1 MATKQSQIASAD
13 LVAFPIFL
21 TILSNRSHLSAM
33 LYVIK
38 DGFWLPRRRTCG
50 RGIYLFLSLIV
61 AAGIWVI
68 SPQPMQ
74 AFSLPELIF
83 RGIQVIQLSN
93 LSDRQE
99 VTIGRQIN
107 QQLVGREFKVDR
119 DRAVTAYIN
128 RIGQRLAQESDRRDI
143 PYTFQV
149 IDDDNINAFATMG
162 GFVYVNKGL
171 MAAADNEAELA
182 SVMSHEIG
190 HISARHA
197 IKQMR
202 QMAIASGVASAAGLD
217 GSRAVQIGVE
227 LALRRPHSRQA
238 EYEADRLGLETMG
251 RSGYAQSGMV
261 DFMKKLLNKPSPPSI
276 LSTHPATADRIAA
289 ISQEIDPDLASGD
302 GLNNA
307 TYRQEIRSLLGS

>member
-1 MATKQSQIASAD
+1 MLKS
-13 LVAFPIFL
+13 LWL
-21 TILSNRSHLSAM
+21 TCRH
-33 LYVIK
+33 
-38 DGFWLPRRRTCG
+38 TCG
-50 RGIYLFLSLIV
+50 RGIYLFLSVIV

-68 SPQPMQ
+68 SPEPTQ

-93 LSDRQE
+93 MSDRQE
-99 VTIGRQIN
+99 VTVGKQIN
-107 QQLVGREFKVDR
+107 QQLTKSEFKLDR
-119 DRAVTAYIN
+119 DRATTVYIN
-128 RIGQRLAQESDRRDI
+128 RIGQRLAEQSTRPDI

-149 IDDDNINAFATMG
+149 IDDNNINAFATMG

-182 SVMSHEIG
+182 SVIAHEIG
-190 HISARHA
+190 HISARHS

-217 GSRAVQIGVE
+217 GSQAVQIGVE

-238 EYEADRLGLETMG
+238 EYEADQLGLETMG

-261 DFMKKLLNKPSPPSI
+261 DFMKKLLNQSSPPSI
-276 LSTHPATADRIAA
+276 LSTHPATSDRIAA
-289 ISQEIDPDLASGD
+289 ISQAIDPNLASGE

-307 TYRQEIRSLLGS
+307 AYKLEMRRLLRS

>member
-1 MATKQSQIASAD
+1 MFKH
-13 LVAFPIFL
+13 FWL
-21 TILSNRSHLSAM
+21 TI
-33 LYVIK
+33 
-38 DGFWLPRRRTCG
+38 RRTCG

-61 AAGIWVI
+61 AAGIWMV
-68 SPQPMQ
+68 SPEPIQ

-107 QQLVGREFKVDR
+107 QQLAGREFKIDT
-119 DRAVTAYIN
+119 DRATTAYIN
-128 RIGQRLAQESDRRDI
+128 RIGQRLAEESDRPNI

-149 IDDDNINAFATMG
+149 VDDNNINAFATMG

-171 MAAADNEAELA
+171 MTAADNEAQLA
-182 SVMSHEIG
+182 SVISHEIG
-190 HISARHA
+190 HISARHS

-217 GSRAVQIGVE
+217 GSKVVQIGVE

-238 EYEADRLGLETMG
+238 EYEADQLGLQIMG

-276 LSTHPATADRIAA
+276 LNTHPDTASRISA
-289 ISQEIDPDLASGD
+289 IEQEINPDIAKGE

-307 TYRQEIRSLLGS
+307 TYRQEIRRLLGSSVR

>member
-1 MATKQSQIASAD
+1 
-13 LVAFPIFL
+13 
-21 TILSNRSHLSAM
+21 M
-33 LYVIK
+33 LK
-38 DGFWLPRRRTCG
+38 SFWLTCRHTCG
-50 RGIYLFLSLIV
+50 RGIYLFLSVIV
-61 AAGIWVI
+61 AAGIWVV
-68 SPQPMQ
+68 SPEPIQ

-93 LSDRQE
+93 MSDRQE
-99 VTIGRQIN
+99 VTVGQQIN
-107 QQLVGREFKVDR
+107 QQLTKSEFKLDR
-119 DRAVTAYIN
+119 NRATTAYIN
-128 RIGQRLAQESDRRDI
+128 RIGQRLAQESDRPDI

-182 SVMSHEIG
+182 SVIAHEIG
-190 HISARHA
+190 HIGARHS

-202 QMAIASGVASAAGLD
+202 QMAIASGVASAAGLN

-238 EYEADRLGLETMG
+238 EYEADQLGLQTMG

-261 DFMKKLLNKPSPPSI
+261 DFMKKLLNQPSPPNI
-276 LSTHPATADRIAA
+276 LSTHPATSDRIAA
-289 ISQEIDPDLASGD
+289 ISQAIDPDLASGE

-307 TYRQEIRSLLGS
+307 DYKLEMRRLLRS

>member
-1 MATKQSQIASAD
+1 MIKKSW
-13 LVAFPIFL
+13 L
-21 TILSNRSHLSAM
+21 TI
-33 LYVIK
+33 
-38 DGFWLPRRRTCG
+38 RRTYG

-61 AAGIWVI
+61 AAEIWLV
-68 SPQPMQ
+68 SPEPMQ

-99 VTIGRQIN
+99 VAIGRQIN
-107 QQLVGREFKVDR
+107 QELAGKEFKLDT
-119 DRAVTAYIN
+119 DRATTAYIN
-128 RIGQRLAQESDRRDI
+128 GIGQRLAEESDRPNI

-149 IDDDNINAFATMG
+149 VDDDNINAFATMG

-171 MAAADNEAELA
+171 MTAADNEAQLA
-182 SVMSHEIG
+182 SVISHEIG

-202 QMAIASGVASAAGLD
+202 QMAIASGVASATGLD
-217 GSRAVQIGVE
+217 RSQAVKIGVE
-227 LALRRPHSRQA
+227 LALRRPRSRQA
-238 EYEADRLGLETMG
+238 EYEADQLGLQIMG

-276 LSTHPATADRIAA
+276 LNTHPDTASRISA
-289 ISQEIDPDLASGD
+289 IEQRIEPDLATGE

-307 TYRQEIRSLLGS
+307 VYRQEIRRLLGS

>member
-1 MATKQSQIASAD
+1 
-13 LVAFPIFL
+13 
-21 TILSNRSHLSAM
+21 M
-33 LYVIK
+33 LK
-38 DGFWLPRRRTCG
+38 GFWLTCRRSCG
-50 RGIYLFLSLIV
+50 RGIYLFLSVIV
-61 AAGIWVI
+61 AAGICVI
-68 SPQPMQ
+68 SPQPTQ
-74 AFSLPELIF
+74 AFSLPELIL

-93 LSDRQE
+93 MSDRQE
-99 VTIGRQIN
+99 VTVGRQIN
-107 QQLVGREFKVDR
+107 QQLANREFRIDR
-119 DRAVTAYIN
+119 DRATTAYIN
-128 RIGQRLAQESDRRDI
+128 RIGQRLAQESDRPDI

-171 MAAADNEAELA
+171 MVAADNEAELA
-182 SVMSHEIG
+182 SVIAHEIG
-190 HISARHA
+190 HISARHS

-202 QMAIASGVASAAGLD
+202 QMAIASGVASAAGID

-238 EYEADRLGLETMG
+238 EYEADQLGLQTMG

-276 LSTHPATADRIAA
+276 LSTHPATSDRIAA
-289 ISQEIDPDLASGD
+289 ISQAIDPDLASGE

-307 TYRQEIRSLLGS
+307 AYKLEMRRLLRS

>member
-1 MATKQSQIASAD
+1 MLKS
-13 LVAFPIFL
+13 LWL
-21 TILSNRSHLSAM
+21 TCRH
-33 LYVIK
+33 
-38 DGFWLPRRRTCG
+38 TCG
-50 RGIYLFLSLIV
+50 RGIYLFLSVIV
-61 AAGIWVI
+61 VAGIWVI
-68 SPQPMQ
+68 SPEPTQ

-93 LSDRQE
+93 MSDRQE
-99 VTIGRQIN
+99 VTVGRQIN
-107 QQLVGREFKVDR
+107 QQLTNREFRIDR
-119 DRAVTAYIN
+119 DRATTAYIN
-128 RIGQRLAQESDRRDI
+128 RIGQRLAEQSDRPNI

-149 IDDDNINAFATMG
+149 IDDNNINAFATMG

-182 SVMSHEIG
+182 SVIAHEIG
-190 HISARHA
+190 HISARHS

-238 EYEADRLGLETMG
+238 EYEADQLGLQSMG

-276 LSTHPATADRIAA
+276 LSTHPATSDRIAA
-289 ISQEIDPDLASGD
+289 ISEAIDPNLASGE

-307 TYRQEIRSLLGS
+307 AYKLEMRRLLRS

>member
-1 MATKQSQIASAD
+1 
-13 LVAFPIFL
+13 
-21 TILSNRSHLSAM
+21 M
-33 LYVIK
+33 LK
-38 DGFWLPRRRTCG
+38 GFWLTCRRSCG
-50 RGIYLFLSLIV
+50 RGIYLFLSVIV
-61 AAGIWVI
+61 AAGICVI
-68 SPQPMQ
+68 SPQPTQ
-74 AFSLPELIF
+74 AFSLPELIM

-93 LSDRQE
+93 MSDRQE
-99 VTIGRQIN
+99 VAVGRQIN
-107 QQLVGREFKVDR
+107 QQLTNREFRIDR
-119 DRAVTAYIN
+119 DRATTAYIN
-128 RIGQRLAQESDRRDI
+128 RIGQRLAQESDRPDI

-149 IDDDNINAFATMG
+149 IDDNNINAFATMG

-182 SVMSHEIG
+182 SVIAHEIG
-190 HISARHA
+190 HISARHS

-202 QMAIASGVASAAGLD
+202 QMAIASGVASATGLS

-238 EYEADRLGLETMG
+238 EYEADQLGLQTMG

-276 LSTHPATADRIAA
+276 LSTHPATSDRIAA
-289 ISQEIDPDLASGD
+289 ISQAIDPDLASGE

-307 TYRQEIRSLLGS
+307 AYKLEMRRLLRS

>member
-1 MATKQSQIASAD
+1 MLKS
-13 LVAFPIFL
+13 LWL
-21 TILSNRSHLSAM
+21 TC
-33 LYVIK
+33 
-38 DGFWLPRRRTCG
+38 RRTCG

-61 AAGIWVI
+61 AAGISVI
-68 SPQPMQ
+68 SPAPTI

-93 LSDRQE
+93 MSDRQE
-99 VTIGRQIN
+99 VTVGQQIN
-107 QQLVGREFKVDR
+107 QQLANSEFKIDR
-119 DRAVTAYIN
+119 DRATTAYIN
-128 RIGQRLAQESDRRDI
+128 RIGQRLAEQSTRPDI

-182 SVMSHEIG
+182 SVIAHEIG
-190 HISARHA
+190 HITARHA
-197 IKQMR
+197 IQQMR
-202 QMAIASGVASAAGLD
+202 QMAIASGVASATGLD
-217 GSRAVQIGVE
+217 RSRAVQIGVE

-261 DFMKKLLNKPSPPSI
+261 NFMQKLLNKPSPPSI
-276 LSTHPATADRIAA
+276 LSTHPATGDRIAA
-289 ISQEIDPDLASGD
+289 INQAIDPDLASGE

-307 TYRQEIRSLLGS
+307 AYKLEIRRLLGS

>member
-1 MATKQSQIASAD
+1 
-13 LVAFPIFL
+13 
-21 TILSNRSHLSAM
+21 M
-33 LYVIK
+33 LK
-38 DGFWLPRRRTCG
+38 SFWLTCRHTCG
-50 RGIYLFLSLIV
+50 RGIYLFLSVIV

-68 SPQPMQ
+68 SPEPMQ

-93 LSDRQE
+93 MSDRQE
-99 VTIGRQIN
+99 VTVGRQIN
-107 QQLVGREFKVDR
+107 QQLANSEFKIDR
-119 DRAVTAYIN
+119 DRATTVYIN
-128 RIGQRLAQESDRRDI
+128 RIGQRLAEQSDRPNI

-171 MAAADNEAELA
+171 MAAADNEAQLA
-182 SVMSHEIG
+182 SVIAHEIA
-190 HISARHA
+190 HISARHS

-217 GSRAVQIGVE
+217 GSKAVQIGVE

-238 EYEADRLGLETMG
+238 EYEADQLGLQTMG

-261 DFMKKLLNKPSPPSI
+261 DFMKKLLNQPSPPSI
-276 LSTHPATADRIAA
+276 LSTHPATSDRIAA
-289 ISQEIDPDLASGD
+289 MQQAIDPDLASGE

-307 TYRQEIRSLLGS
+307 DYKLEMRRLLRS

>member
-1 MATKQSQIASAD
+1 
-13 LVAFPIFL
+13 
-21 TILSNRSHLSAM
+21 M
-33 LYVIK
+33 LK
-38 DGFWLPRRRTCG
+38 GFWLTCRRSCG
-50 RGIYLFLSLIV
+50 RGIYLFLSVIV
-61 AAGIWVI
+61 AAGICVI
-68 SPQPMQ
+68 SPQPTQ
-74 AFSLPELIF
+74 AFSLPELIM

-93 LSDRQE
+93 MSDRQE
-99 VTIGRQIN
+99 VAVGRQIN
-107 QQLVGREFKVDR
+107 QQLVNREFRVDR
-119 DRAVTAYIN
+119 DRATTAYIN
-128 RIGQRLAQESDRRDI
+128 RIGQRLAQESDRPDI

-149 IDDDNINAFATMG
+149 IDDNNINAFATMG

-182 SVMSHEIG
+182 SVIAHEIG
-190 HISARHA
+190 HISARHS

-202 QMAIASGVASAAGLD
+202 QMAIASGVASATGLS

-238 EYEADRLGLETMG
+238 EYEADQLGLQTMG

-276 LSTHPATADRIAA
+276 LSTHPATSDRIAA
-289 ISQEIDPDLASGD
+289 ISQAMDPDLASGE

-307 TYRQEIRSLLGS
+307 AYKLEMRRLLRS

>member
-1 MATKQSQIASAD
+1 MLKS
-13 LVAFPIFL
+13 LWL
-21 TILSNRSHLSAM
+21 TCRH
-33 LYVIK
+33 
-38 DGFWLPRRRTCG
+38 TCG
-50 RGIYLFLSLIV
+50 RGIYLFLSVIV
-61 AAGIWVI
+61 AAGICVI
-68 SPQPMQ
+68 SPEPTQ

-93 LSDRQE
+93 MSDRQE
-99 VTIGRQIN
+99 VTVGRQIN
-107 QQLVGREFKVDR
+107 QQLTNSEFKLDR
-119 DRAVTAYIN
+119 DRATTAYIN
-128 RIGQRLAQESDRRDI
+128 RIGQRLAEQSTRPNI

-149 IDDDNINAFATMG
+149 IDDNNINAFATMG

-182 SVMSHEIG
+182 SVIAHEIG
-190 HISARHA
+190 HISARHS

-202 QMAIASGVASAAGLD
+202 QMAIASGVASATGLD
-217 GSRAVQIGVE
+217 RSRAVQIGVE

-238 EYEADRLGLETMG
+238 EYEADQLGLQSMG

-276 LSTHPATADRIAA
+276 LSTHPATSDRIAA
-289 ISQEIDPDLASGD
+289 ISEAIDPNLASGE

-307 TYRQEIRSLLGS
+307 AYKLEMRRLLRS

>member
-1 MATKQSQIASAD
+1 
-13 LVAFPIFL
+13 
-21 TILSNRSHLSAM
+21 M
-33 LYVIK
+33 LK
-38 DGFWLPRRRTCG
+38 SFWLTSRRTWG

-61 AAGIWVI
+61 AAGIWVV
-68 SPQPMQ
+68 SPEPIQ

-99 VTIGRQIN
+99 VAIGRQIN
-107 QQLVGREFKVDR
+107 QQLAGREFKIYR
-119 DRAVTAYIN
+119 DRATTVYIN
-128 RIGQRLAQESDRRDI
+128 RIGQRLAQESDRPNI
-143 PYTFQV
+143 PYIFQV
-149 IDDDNINAFATMG
+149 VDDDNINAFATMG

-171 MAAADNEAELA
+171 MAAADNEAQLA
-182 SVMSHEIG
+182 SVIGHEIG

-202 QMAIASGVASAAGLD
+202 QMAIASGVATVAGLD
-217 GSRAVQIGVE
+217 RSQAVQIGVE

-238 EYEADRLGLETMG
+238 EYEADQLGLQTMG

-276 LSTHPATADRIAA
+276 LNTHPATGDRIAA
-289 ISQEIDPDLASGD
+289 ISQAIDPDLASGE

-307 TYRQEIRSLLGS
+307 AYKLQIRRLLGS

>member
-1 MATKQSQIASAD
+1 
-13 LVAFPIFL
+13 
-21 TILSNRSHLSAM
+21 M
-33 LYVIK
+33 LK
-38 DGFWLPRRRTCG
+38 GFWLTCRRSCG
-50 RGIYLFLSLIV
+50 RGIYLFLSVIV
-61 AAGIWVI
+61 AAGICVI
-68 SPQPMQ
+68 SPQPTQ
-74 AFSLPELIF
+74 AFSLPELIL

-93 LSDRQE
+93 MSDRQE
-99 VTIGRQIN
+99 VTVGRQIN
-107 QQLVGREFKVDR
+107 QQLANREFRIDR
-119 DRAVTAYIN
+119 DRATTAYIN
-128 RIGQRLAQESDRRDI
+128 RIGQRLAQESDRPDI

-182 SVMSHEIG
+182 SVIAHEIG
-190 HISARHA
+190 HISARHS

-202 QMAIASGVASAAGLD
+202 QMAIASGVASAAGID

-238 EYEADRLGLETMG
+238 EYEADQLGLQTMG

-261 DFMKKLLNKPSPPSI
+261 DFMKKLLNQPSPPSI
-276 LSTHPATADRIAA
+276 LSTHPATSDRIAA
-289 ISQEIDPDLASGD
+289 ISQAIDPDLASGE

-307 TYRQEIRSLLGS
+307 AYKLEMRRLLRS

>member
-1 MATKQSQIASAD
+1 MFKH
-13 LVAFPIFL
+13 FWL
-21 TILSNRSHLSAM
+21 TI
-33 LYVIK
+33 
-38 DGFWLPRRRTCG
+38 RRTCG

-61 AAGIWVI
+61 AAGISVV
-68 SPQPMQ
+68 SPEPIQ

-99 VTIGRQIN
+99 VAIGRQIN
-107 QQLVGREFKVDR
+107 QQLAGREFKIYR
-119 DRAVTAYIN
+119 DRATTVYID
-128 RIGQRLAQESDRRDI
+128 RIGQRLAEESDRPNI

-149 IDDDNINAFATMG
+149 VDDDNINAFATMG

-171 MAAADNEAELA
+171 MTAADNEAQLA
-182 SVMSHEIG
+182 SVIGHEIG

-238 EYEADRLGLETMG
+238 EYEADQLGLQTMG

-276 LSTHPATADRIAA
+276 LSTHPATSDRIAA
-289 ISQEIDPDLASGD
+289 ISQAIDPDLASGE

-307 TYRQEIRSLLGS
+307 AYKLEMRRLWRS

>member
-1 MATKQSQIASAD
+1 MLKS
-13 LVAFPIFL
+13 LWL
-21 TILSNRSHLSAM
+21 T
-33 LYVIK
+33 
-38 DGFWLPRRRTCG
+38 GRRTCG

-61 AAGIWVI
+61 AAGISVV
-68 SPQPMQ
+68 SPEPTI

-93 LSDRQE
+93 MSDRQE
-99 VTIGRQIN
+99 VTVGRQIN
-107 QQLVGREFKVDR
+107 QQLANTEFKIDQ
-119 DRAVTAYIN
+119 DRATTLYIN
-128 RIGQRLAQESDRRDI
+128 RIGQRLAGQSTRPNI

-171 MAAADNEAELA
+171 MTAADNEAELA
-182 SVMSHEIG
+182 SVIAHEIG
-190 HISARHA
+190 HITARHA
-197 IKQMR
+197 IQQMR
-202 QMAIASGVASAAGLD
+202 QMAIASGVASATGLD
-217 GSRAVQIGVE
+217 RSRAVQIGVE

-238 EYEADRLGLETMG
+238 EYEADQLGLETMG

-276 LSTHPATADRIAA
+276 LSTHPATSDRIAA
-289 ISQEIDPDLASGD
+289 MRQAIDPDLASGE

-307 TYRQEIRSLLGS
+307 AYKLEIRRLLGS

>member
-1 MATKQSQIASAD
+1 MATKQAQIASAD
-13 LVAFPIFL
+13 LVAFLVSPTHVSI
-21 TILSNRSHLSAM
+21 M
-33 LYVIK
+33 LK
-38 DGFWLPRRRTCG
+38 TFWLTCRRTCG
-50 RGIYLFLSLIV
+50 RGIYLVLSLIV

-68 SPQPMQ
+68 SPQPTQ

-99 VTIGRQIN
+99 VTIGKQIN
-107 QQLVGREFKVDR
+107 QQLVGREFKIYN
-119 DRAVTAYIN
+119 DRAATLYIN
-128 RIGQRLAQESDRRDI
+128 RIGQRLVEESDRPNI

-162 GFVYVNKGL
+162 GFVYINKGL
-171 MAAADNEAELA
+171 MTAADNEAQLA
-182 SVMSHEIG
+182 SVIGHEIG
-190 HISARHA
+190 HISARHS
-197 IKQMR
+197 IQQMR
-202 QMAIASGVASAAGLD
+202 QMAIASGVASVAGVD
-217 GSRAVQIGVE
+217 RSRAVQIGVE

-238 EYEADRLGLETMG
+238 EYEADRLGLQTMG

-289 ISQEIDPDLASGD
+289 ISQEIDPDLASGE

-307 TYRQEIRSLLGS
+307 VYKQEIRRLLGS

>member
-1 MATKQSQIASAD
+1 MATKQSQIASAY
-13 LVAFPIFL
+13 LMAFPVVC
-21 TILSNRSHLSAM
+21 TNLSNFSQVSVM
-33 LYVIK
+33 LK
-38 DGFWLPRRRTCG
+38 SFWLTSRRTCG

-68 SPQPMQ
+68 SPQSMQ
-74 AFSLPELIF
+74 AMSLPELIF

-107 QQLVGREFKVDR
+107 QQLVGREFKIYR
-119 DRAVTAYIN
+119 DRAATSYIN
-128 RIGQRLAQESDRRDI
+128 RIGQRLAQESDRPNI

-162 GFVYVNKGL
+162 GFIYVNKGL
-171 MAAADNEAELA
+171 MTAADNEAQLA

-190 HISARHA
+190 HISARHS

-202 QMAIASGVASAAGLD
+202 QMAIASGVASVAGLD
-217 GSRAVQIGVE
+217 GSKAVQLGVE

-238 EYEADRLGLETMG
+238 EYEADQLGLQTMG
-251 RSGYAQSGMV
+251 RSGYAQSAMV

-276 LSTHPATADRIAA
+276 LSTHPATTDRIAA
-289 ISQEIDPDLASGD
+289 ISEAIDPDLASGE
-302 GLNNA
+302 GLNNGA
-307 TYRQEIRSLLGS
+307 YRQEINRLLGS